1 VSDAETTWRVAAGT
15 RRDLLDMLRVEGM
28 QWWGRLDETAFLSR
42 IWDLSSIP
50 STDHRFK
57 DADGDIWQH
66 RVNNPD
72 DWPDDWIYDDSRF
85 DLVHCDDQHFLAFLC
100 ETVHPV
106 VREAADEARGLVELY
121 NDYLRK
127 DDVELVAV
135 DKLGTRSVYKPRFR
149 AQALAPTTAFD
160 FGKYPLLSDP
170 GALHD
175 QLRRIDH
182 SLDDDPA
189 AAIGASKELAESVC
203 RIILA
208 DYLEH
213 PPKGTDLPDLYKQ
226 TAKKLRLA
234 AEDIPA
240 SSKGSKAAQ
249 MTLRTLTTTIQSLAE
264 LRNELGTGH
273 GRVASSPAFAR
284 HGRLAFHATVTV
296 SDFLLATWHER
307 RNMSTS

>member
-1 VSDAETTWRVAAGT
+1 
-15 RRDLLDMLRVEGM
+15 M
-28 QWWGRLDETAFLSR
+28 QWSGRLDDRTFLGR
-42 IWDLSSIP
+42 IWDLSSLP
-50 STDHRFK
+50 STDRRFP
-57 DADGDIWQH
+57 DADGDICQH
-66 RVNNPD
+66 RINNPD
-72 DWPDDWIYDDSRF
+72 DWSDDWIYDDARF

-106 VREAADEARGLVELY
+106 VREAAEEAHDLVELY

-127 DDVELVAV
+127 DAVQLVAV
-135 DKLGTRSVYKPRFR
+135 DKLGHRSVYEPRFR

-160 FGKYPLLSDP
+160 FDNYPLLADP
-170 GALHD
+170 GALHN

-208 DYLEH
+208 DYGEH

-234 AEDIPA
+234 AKDIPD

-249 MTLRTLTTTIQSLAE
+249 MTLRTLATTIQSLAE

-307 RNMSTS
+307 RNQSIP

>member
-1 VSDAETTWRVAAGT
+1 MTWRVTAAT
-15 RRDLLDMLRVEGM
+15 RRDLLDMLRVEEM
-28 QWWGRLDETAFLSR
+28 QWSGRLDETVFLSR
-42 IWDLSSIP
+42 IWDLSTML

-57 DADGDIWQH
+57 DAAGDIWQH
-66 RVNNPD
+66 RVNNAY

-85 DLVHCDDQHFLAFLC
+85 DLLHCDDQQFLAFLC

-106 VREAADEARGLVELY
+106 VREAPDEARALVDLY

-127 DDVELVAV
+127 DGVQLVAV
-135 DKLGTRSVYKPRFR
+135 DKLGTRSVYEPRFR
-149 AQALAPTTAFD
+149 AHALAPTTAFD
-160 FGKYPLLSDP
+160 FDNYPLLEDP

-189 AAIGASKELAESVC
+189 AAIGSSKELVESVC

-208 DYLEH
+208 DYGEH

-234 AEDIPA
+234 AEDIPD
-240 SSKGSKAAQ
+240 STKGSKAAQ
-249 MTLRTLTTTIQSLAE
+249 MTLRTLATTIQSLAE

-273 GRVASSPAFAR
+273 GRLVSSPAFVR

-307 RNMSTS
+307 RNASTS